1 MTSDT
6 RLRQSLEQLDG
17 QSYKAYKSLRGSYE
31 FSDFSLTIDY
41 VQGDPFAAPSRIRL
55 QLPQS
60 VAGFPSDWLSVPIRQ
75 TALADYLS
83 RRAAQLARSIQ
94 QKRGSG
100 KSGKILVPE
109 LSQAVLR
116 RTVAWVDAAAVELR
130 LAVGL
135 PARGRRIAG
144 YGAAALMCED
154 IPELVAGCLKYAALD
169 AAALERQIAVVED
182 AAVLRSQLSDHN
194 LIAFIADQAIL
205 PRRSGVDSRPL
216 TAEVVPF
223 RSSEALR
230 VRLSAPHA
238 GPVTG
243 LGIPAGV
250 TLIVGGGYH
259 GKSTLLRAIEQ
270 GIYNAIPG
278 DGREQVVTHPAAVK
292 IRAEDGRSVAGVNIS
307 PFINHLPQDRSTA
320 DFSTPN
326 ASGSTSQAASIVEA
340 LEAGA
345 QVLLIDEDTA
355 ATNFM
360 IRDRKM
366 QALIGKEKE
375 PITPFIDKV
384 RQLYDDHGIS
394 TILVMGGSGDYFDV
408 ADTVIAMDNYQ
419 PREVTAQAQ
428 AIAQSHQNIRQS
440 EGGAQ
445 FGPISQRVILPQSI
459 EQGNRPTKVKVRD
472 TDNLALGYE
481 AIDLRAVEQVIE
493 PGQVRAIAQ
502 AMLYARQYYLD
513 GRRSLAEVL
522 DGVMADIERGSLDA
536 LSDRLGLDLVEF
548 RRLELAAA
556 FNRLRTLQ
564 AAPIDS

>member
-1 MTSDT
+1 MTCT
-6 RLRQSLEQLDG
+6 LLRQSLEQLDG
-17 QSYKAYKSLRGSYE
+17 QSYKTYKSLRGRYE
-31 FSDFSLTIDY
+31 FPDFSLTIDY

-60 VAGFPSDWLSVPIRQ
+60 VAGFPSAWLQTPIRQ
-75 TALADYLS
+75 TTLADYLS
-83 RRAAQLARSIQ
+83 RRAAQLTRSIQ

-100 KSGKILVPE
+100 KSGKILVSE

-116 RTVAWVDAAAVELR
+116 RTVAWVDAATVELR

-144 YGAAALMCED
+144 YEAAALLCED
-154 IPELVAGCLKYAALD
+154 IPELVEGCLKYAALD

-182 AAVLRSQLSDHN
+182 AAVLRSQLSKHS
-194 LIAFIADQAIL
+194 LVAFIADGASL

-216 TAEVVPF
+216 MAEVVPF
-223 RSSEALR
+223 RSPEALR
-230 VRLSAPHA
+230 VALTAPHA

-278 DGREQVVTHPAAVK
+278 DGQEQVVTHPAAVK

-307 PFINHLPQDRSTA
+307 PFINHLPQGRST
-320 DFSTPN
+320 DVFSTSN

-366 QALIGKEKE
+366 QALIAKEKE

-384 RQLYDDHGIS
+384 R
-394 TILVMGGSGDYFDV
+394 
-408 ADTVIAMDNYQ
+408 
-419 PREVTAQAQ
+419 
-428 AIAQSHQNIRQS
+428 
-440 EGGAQ
+440 
-445 FGPISQRVILPQSI
+445 
-459 EQGNRPTKVKVRD
+459 
-472 TDNLALGYE
+472 
-481 AIDLRAVEQVIE
+481 
-493 PGQVRAIAQ
+493 
-502 AMLYARQYYLD
+502 
-513 GRRSLAEVL
+513 
-522 DGVMADIERGSLDA
+522 
-536 LSDRLGLDLVEF
+536 
-548 RRLELAAA
+548 
-556 FNRLRTLQ
+556 
-564 AAPIDS
+564 